1 MNRLTF
7 WTACA
12 VVCCLVTTTLAS
24 AQGDPQTQNAAP
36 KPPAT
41 SAPAKGEAPPGK
53 AKPSQ
58 GVPLE
63 GVFSNGFVLRT
74 ADGANELRLGASFQL
89 DSRSYFGDSVAPD
102 SFDLRRARLDF
113 NAKMDD
119 FMAVR
124 IQAALEDSPYIRNA
138 YLDLGRGGA
147 VNLRIGQMKVPF
159 STQWLTLDNQ
169 LNFIERPSAEPVYPF
184 FDRGLMLWG
193 NLADATLAYQLGV
206 YNGTG
211 VDVEGAKG
219 DIDDHKDVAVR
230 LFYQPFKQRQN
241 SALEGL
247 HLAAEAT
254 RSLTSAPTRRFET
267 RGLVAPT
274 YESLTWRWR
283 TEQVIGSDGRSSD
296 LVTAEIDSRTRLG
309 LEAHYL
315 AGPLTVSAEWLETSY
330 DGIVVYHDYLTGSSR
345 VRREAVLTRSGA
357 IRSFSVWGSFYLT
370 GERKLLDAFGWR
382 QPAPLAPFTG
392 KGTGRGAWEILARY
406 ATTTTDAQL
415 FDSTRVEGYRTDQ
428 LPPTLPGGVGAGN
441 SVAAAVLQGS
451 GDVRE
456 FTVGLNWTMN
466 YFFRI
471 VFDITT
477 MKALDFQP
485 ARRGIVS
492 GGNSELADPT
502 VKNRLVEVEHMAAL
516 RFIVRV

>member
-1 MNRLTF
+1 MRRFAFLAATVVLA
-7 WTACA
+7 TA
-12 VVCCLVTTTLAS
+12 TLAM
-24 AQGDPQTQNAAP
+24 AQGEPETQGVAP
-36 KPPAT
+36 APPPAVE
-41 SAPAKGEAPPGK
+41 AAREEAPPSQ
-53 AKPSQ
+53 AKPSA

-63 GVFSNGFVLRT
+63 GVFRNGFALRT
-74 ADGANELRLGASFQL
+74 ADGANELRLAASFQL
-89 DSRSYFGDSVAPD
+89 DGRSYFGDSVAPH
-102 SFDLRRARLDF
+102 SFDIRRARLDV
-113 NAKMDD
+113 NAKMHG
-119 FMAVR
+119 FMSLR

-169 LNFIERPSAEPVYPF
+169 LNFIERASAEPVYPF

-193 NLADATLAYQLGV
+193 NLADATLSYQLGV
-206 YNGTG
+206 YNGNG
-211 VDVEGAKG
+211 VDVEGGKG
-219 DIDDHKDVAVR
+219 DIDDHKDLAAR

-241 SALEGL
+241 SALQGL
-247 HLAAEAT
+247 HLAAGAT

-315 AGPLTVSAEWLETSY
+315 AGPLTVSAEWLKTSY
-330 DGIVVYHDYLTGSSR
+330 NGIVVYHDYLTGSSR
-345 VRREAVLTRSGA
+345 LRRETVLARGGA

-382 QPAPLAPFTG
+382 QPTPLAPFTG
-392 KGTGRGAWEILARY
+392 KGTGGGAWEILARY
-406 ATTTTDAQL
+406 STTTADAAL
-415 FDSTRVEGYRTDQ
+415 FDSIRVEGYRADQ
-428 LPPTLPGGVGAGN
+428 LPPATPAPVGAGN
-441 SVAAAVLQGS
+441 SVTAGVLQGS
-451 GDVRE
+451 GDLRE

-471 VFDITT
+471 VFDVTT
-477 MKALDFQP
+477 TRALDYQP
-485 ARRGIVS
+485 GRRGIVS
-492 GGNSELADPT
+492 GGNSELGDPT